1 MKNINDNFWKI
12 ISSNNRYDCK
22 YNTCW
27 QKRGYSL
34 VAGRKTNRF
43 VDCASFNKR
52 YLLVRFIN
60 LFRLCTKYIS
70 RFYVSF
76 RLEPISEPMIEP
88 ISEPMIE
95 PTIVS
100 NYGKSRIDIHEHFIQ
115 VTIPFAFTPTWALSA
130 RSKDASVILSLGQKT
145 LLSAIKDNP
154 YARSEELSKS
164 IGMSLSSVKKNLVK
178 LRKLG
183 LIERVGNN
191 RSGYWLVK

>member
-1 MKNINDNFWKI
+1 MKNINDDFWKI

-34 VAGRKTNRF
+34 VAGRKTNGF

-60 LFRLCTKYIS
+60 LFRLCTKNIS

-88 ISEPMIE
+88 MIEPISEPMIE
-95 PTIVS
+95 PIWVLKYTIV
-100 NYGKSRIDIHEHFIQ
+100 
-115 VTIPFAFTPTWALSA
+115 TI
-130 RSKDASVILSLGQKT
+130 
-145 LLSAIKDNP
+145 
-154 YARSEELSKS
+154 EEG
-164 IGMSLSSVKKNLVK
+164 IYEF
-178 LRKLG
+178 RK
-183 LIERVGNN
+183 R
-191 RSGYWLVK
+191 K

>member
-1 MKNINDNFWKI
+1 MKFGK
-12 ISSNNRYDCK
+12 
-22 YNTCW
+22 
-27 QKRGYSL
+27 KRGYSL
-34 VAGRKTNRF
+34 VAGRKTNGF

-60 LFRLCTKYIS
+60 LFRFCKKYIS

-76 RLEPISEPMIEP
+76 RLEPMI
-88 ISEPMIE
+88 EPMIE

-100 NYGKSRIDIHEHFIQ
+100 NYGKSAIDIREHFIQ
-115 VTIPFAFTPTWALSA
+115 ATIPFAFTPTRALSD
-130 RSKDASVILSLGQKT
+130 RSKNASVILSLGQKT

-154 YARSEELSKS
+154 YACSEELSKS

-178 LRKLG
+178 LWKLG
-183 LIERVGNN
+183 LIERAGNN